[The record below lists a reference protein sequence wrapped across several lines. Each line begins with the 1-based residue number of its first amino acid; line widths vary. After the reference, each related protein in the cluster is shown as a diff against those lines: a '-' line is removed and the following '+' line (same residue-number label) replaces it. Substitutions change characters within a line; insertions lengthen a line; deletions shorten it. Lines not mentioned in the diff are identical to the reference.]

1 MSETV
6 RTFIAIE
13 MPAEVRAFLDR
24 CQERLKRAGGG
35 VRWVR
40 TDLVHL
46 TLVFLGEV
54 RRDRLAALEQAVR
67 GAVAGFGPMTLA
79 PSGAGRFPP
88 KGRPR
93 VVWVG
98 IGDPAGS
105 LLRLQ
110 KAVAEATADLAEKT
124 EDRAY
129 TAHLTLGRAQGG
141 GDLHALS
148 DAVDAMAAERG
159 PEFAAGEVTVFRSD
173 LSPQG
178 PTYTALAKVALPQGD
193 GA

>member
-13 MPAEVRAFLDR
+13 MPGPVRAFLDR

-35 VRWVR
+35 IRWVR

-54 RRDRLAALEQAVR
+54 RQDRLAALEQAVR

-110 KAVAEATADLAEKT
+110 KAVAGAAADFAEKA

-159 PEFAAGEVTVFRSD
+159 PEFAAAEVVIVKSV
-173 LSPQG
+173 LGPGG
-178 PTYTALAKVALPQGD
+178 PTYTPLARVPLTGGD
-193 GA
+193 IG